1 MAGAMAKILVAIAVQ
16 KGLGWMAY
24 QIDANPSVWMSA
36 FGKFLARHL
45 SSGTMLIHPAKQ
57 FTQSWWALHAA
68 RIFIEAVS
76 DRVYDSSGRPIPD
89 FLMPLAN
96 VIAAARR
103 SPSTY
108 PTMQGMVSQDVVL
121 SSSQI
126 ANEAVTNQG
135 VQQLQGNAT
144 INRFAKQIIINTPV
158 QRMAAAKGAVK
169 QLKPRN
175 VKMTP
180 EERKMKKAS
189 YMAQKRS
196 EEKMRTGTDGAAVS

>member
-1 MAGAMAKILVAIAVQ
+1 
-16 KGLGWMAY
+16 
-24 QIDANPSVWMSA
+24 
-36 FGKFLARHL
+36 
-45 SSGTMLIHPAKQ
+45 
-57 FTQSWWALHAA
+57 
-68 RIFIEAVS
+68 
-76 DRVYDSSGRPIPD
+76 
-89 FLMPLAN
+89 MPLVN
-96 VIAAARR
+96 VIAAVR
-103 SPSTY
+103 SPY
-108 PTMQGMVSQDVVL
+108 LPPLQGMVSQDVVL

-144 INRFAKQIIINTPV
+144 INRFAKQIIINNPV

-169 QLKPRN
+169 QLKPKK